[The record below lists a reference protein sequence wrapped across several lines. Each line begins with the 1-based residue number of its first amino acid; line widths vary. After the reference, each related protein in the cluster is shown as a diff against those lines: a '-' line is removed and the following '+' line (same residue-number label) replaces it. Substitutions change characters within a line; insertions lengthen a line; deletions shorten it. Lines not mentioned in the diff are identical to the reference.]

1 MAGVLRI
8 AIEESAETLKTLLD
22 KQHDAVSRSKVQVLW
37 WLKTGAVTRV
47 NHLADLS
54 GYHRTTVSR
63 WLSEYRQGGLE
74 VLLAVHPKPG
84 RTPKIR
90 GEIRARLER
99 ELQDPEGFGSYKD
112 VQQWLQ
118 AVCGVNVAYKTVHGT
133 VRYRLKA
140 KLKRPRPRSEKQA
153 PGAVEAF
160 KKTLDTLSME
170 L

>member
-1 MAGVLRI
+1 MAGMLRI
-8 AIEESAETLKTLLD
+8 TIEESAETLKTLLD
-22 KQHDAVSRSKVQVLW
+22 KQHDAISRSKVQVLW
-37 WLKTGAVTRV
+37 WLKTGAVTSV
-47 NHLADLS
+47 NHLAHLS

-99 ELQDPEGFGSYKD
+99 ELQDPEGFGSYKE

-118 AVCGVNVAYKTVHGT
+118 GVCGLNVAYKTVHGT

-160 KKTLDTLSME
+160 KKTLDASLLE